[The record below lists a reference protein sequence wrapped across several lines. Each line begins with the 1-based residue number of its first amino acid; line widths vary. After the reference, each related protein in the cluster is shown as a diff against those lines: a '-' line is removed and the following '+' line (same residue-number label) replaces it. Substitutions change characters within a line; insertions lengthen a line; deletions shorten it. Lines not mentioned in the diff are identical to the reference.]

1 MKINLS
7 GKKAIV
13 SGSSAGIGW
22 GCARGLAEAGAT
34 VVLTGRPQESLA
46 SARDRLLTAVQGA
59 TVLTVA
65 ADLSQASGCDALVAA
80 EPACDILVNNLGFW
94 EPSPFVDTSDTQWER
109 SLQLNLMPGGRLA
122 RAYIAG
128 MIGRGWGRVVFI
140 SSIDA
145 ITLPVDSLHYGVAKA
160 AVLGL
165 SRGLSKVAQG
175 SGVTVNA
182 ILPGP
187 TMVEWLE
194 TLVSQLAKQSGQTLQ
209 EAGDQAVKTRYPT
222 SLSKRVH
229 SVGEVANLVVYACS
243 AQASATTGT
252 ALRADGGI
260 VEAIV

>member
-1 MKINLS
+1 MKIDLS

-13 SGSSAGIGW
+13 TGSSAGIGW
-22 GCARGLAEAGAT
+22 ACARGLAEVGAL
-34 VVLTGRPQESLA
+34 VVLTGRSQESLA
-46 SARDRLLTAVQGA
+46 LARDRLLTAVQGA
-59 TVLTVA
+59 TVRTVA

-94 EPSPFVDTSDTQWER
+94 EPSPFLDSLDTQWES
-109 SLQLNLMPGGRLA
+109 SLQVNLMPGVRLA
-122 RAYIAG
+122 RAYIAD
-128 MIGRGWGRVVFI
+128 MMDRDWGRVVFI
-140 SSIDA
+140 SSVDA
-145 ITLPVDSLHYGVAKA
+145 ITLPADSLHYGVAKA

-165 SRGLSKVAQG
+165 SRGLAKITQG

-194 TLVSQLAKQSGQTLQ
+194 ALVSGLARQSGQTLQ
-209 EAGDQAVKTRYPT
+209 QAGDQAVKTRYPT
-222 SLSKRVH
+222 SLSKRIH
-229 SVGEVANLVVYACS
+229 SVDEVANLVVYACS
-243 AQASATTGT
+243 SQASATTGT